1 MSSSIFLDTCI
12 LFSVI
17 AKPQDRQVLQHLHNL
32 NFPVCISLPVLG
44 EFTSEINSF
53 PNREQLMR
61 GLFDIV
67 DTFDPIVMVPNSR
80 VSYACY
86 LLCKFNE
93 DSRMKNQYT
102 DLVHLGYAMAYNVP
116 VFLTTD
122 KHLTHYRIPQT
133 MIEKGYKQPK
143 MMDLS
148 AIKREYL

>member
-1 MSSSIFLDTCI
+1 MSSTIFLDTCI
-12 LFSVI
+12 LFSTI
-17 AKPQDRQVLQHLHNL
+17 ERSQDRQVLQHLHNL
-32 NFPVCISLPVLG
+32 NYPVSLSLSILG
-44 EFTSEINSF
+44 EFTSEINF
-53 PNREQLMR
+53 LPKREQLMR
-61 GLFDIV
+61 GFFDFV

-93 DSRMKNQYT
+93 DDRMKSQQS

-122 KHLTHYRIPQT
+122 KHLTHYRIPHK
-133 MIEKGYKQPK
+133 MIEKGYKQPR

-148 AIKREYL
+148 AVKREYR

>member
-1 MSSSIFLDTCI
+1 
-12 LFSVI
+12 VI
-17 AKPQDRQVLQHLHNL
+17 QHLHNL
-32 NFPVCISLPVLG
+32 NHPVCISLPILG
-44 EFTSEINSF
+44 EFTSEINSL

-93 DSRMKNQYT
+93 DARMKSQYT
-102 DLVHLGYAMAYNVP
+102 DLVHLGYAMAYEVP

-122 KHLTHYRIPQT
+122 KHLTHYRIPQK
-133 MIEKGYKQPK
+133 MIEKGYKQPR
-143 MMDLS
+143 MIDLS
-148 AIKREYL
+148 AVKREYR

>member
-1 MSSSIFLDTCI
+1 
-12 LFSVI
+12 
-17 AKPQDRQVLQHLHNL
+17 
-32 NFPVCISLPVLG
+32 
-44 EFTSEINSF
+44 
-53 PNREQLMR
+53 MR

-86 LLCKFNE
+86 LLSKFNE
-93 DSRMKNQYT
+93 DSRMKNQYK
-102 DLVHLGYAMAYNVP
+102 DLVHPGYAMAYNVP

-122 KHLTHYRIPQT
+122 THLTHYRIPQT
-133 MIEKGYKQPK
+133 MMEKGFKQPK